1 MRARAIMAEDDDYN
15 WAPLIVLASLFALF
29 LVCVCCCVAP
39 SKDRSLWWYTVDF
52 LTGERS
58 RRKRAEQAPAK
69 DGEQPSAAMLPSLPS
84 LSAIRLD
91 AL

>member
-1 MRARAIMAEDDDYN
+1 MAEDDSYN
-15 WAPLIVLASLFALF
+15 WTPLIVVGSVFALF
-29 LVCVCCCVAP
+29 FLWVCCCLAP
-39 SKDRSLWWYTVDF
+39 SRDRSLWWYTSDF

-58 RRKRAEQAPAK
+58 RRKRAEQAAAK
-69 DGEQPSAAMLPSLPS
+69 EAAKESQSAAMLPSLPS